1 MEVGSHIAQLQRVY
15 REEATTC
22 FVCNTCI
29 ALDKTITEIICVVS
43 GPDLF
48 SEGGGEEEKILA
60 LLDFAASRASY

>member
-15 REEATTC
+15 REEATMQSSISDTTC

-29 ALDKTITEIICVVS
+29 ELDKTITEIICVVS

-48 SEGGGEEEKILA
+48 SEGGGEEEK
-60 LLDFAASRASY
+60 S